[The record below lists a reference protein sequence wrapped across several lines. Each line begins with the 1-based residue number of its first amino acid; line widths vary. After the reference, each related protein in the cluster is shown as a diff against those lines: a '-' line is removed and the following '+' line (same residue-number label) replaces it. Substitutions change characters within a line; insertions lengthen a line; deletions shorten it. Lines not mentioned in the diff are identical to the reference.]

1 VPSSAQTPTSS
12 SAPVK
17 TFSTLSDIPTLSP
30 TPMGPRASPPGD
42 LHRTIVALRRM
53 NSDIKGDNKGD
64 RRYLH
69 LGREAS
75 LALPGGESWTSV
87 TENAAEDDGDTFA
100 HLGDW
105 EGAVERALAG
115 DLASERGRR
124 RQGAVNARAD
134 GCEGEDASAPSRL
147 PSPSDAE
154 GRSSS
159 VWEGGGKFW
168 ASTPSPPPAS
178 LTVTPTIA
186 KDTFRMPISN
196 AFEVGKTARGSKGT
210 ESVGRDPR
218 RNALGFSINVQP
230 PSTQGTP
237 GSLYDA
243 DGFLRG

>member
-1 VPSSAQTPTSS
+1 
-12 SAPVK
+12 
-17 TFSTLSDIPTLSP
+17 
-30 TPMGPRASPPGD
+30 
-42 LHRTIVALRRM
+42 M

-75 LALPGGESWTSV
+75 LVLPGDESWTSV
-87 TENAAEDDGDTFA
+87 TENAAEDDGGTFA
-100 HLGDW
+100 HLDDC
-105 EGAVERALAG
+105 EGAVETALAG
-115 DLASERGRR
+115 DLASERGQG
-124 RQGAVNARAD
+124 RQGTVNARAD
-134 GCEGEDASAPSRL
+134 GCKGEGAGALSQL

-159 VWEGGGKFW
+159 VWGGGEKFW
-168 ASTPSPPPAS
+168 ASTPSPPLAS

-186 KDTFRMPISN
+186 KDTLRTPISN

-210 ESVGRDPR
+210 ESAGRDPR

>member
-1 VPSSAQTPTSS
+1 
-12 SAPVK
+12 
-17 TFSTLSDIPTLSP
+17 
-30 TPMGPRASPPGD
+30 
-42 LHRTIVALRRM
+42 M

-75 LALPGGESWTSV
+75 LALPGDESWTSV
-87 TENAAEDDGDTFA
+87 TENAAEDDGGTFA

-105 EGAVERALAG
+105 EGAVEKTLAG
-115 DLASERGRR
+115 DLASERGQGRR
-124 RQGAVNARAD
+124 GAVNAGAD
-134 GCEGEDASAPSRL
+134 ECEGEDASALSRL

-159 VWEGGGKFW
+159 VWEGGEKFW

-178 LTVTPTIA
+178 LTVTPTIT
-186 KDTFRMPISN
+186 KDTLGTPISN

-210 ESVGRDPR
+210 ESVGCDPR

>member
-1 VPSSAQTPTSS
+1 
-12 SAPVK
+12 
-17 TFSTLSDIPTLSP
+17 
-30 TPMGPRASPPGD
+30 
-42 LHRTIVALRRM
+42 M

-87 TENAAEDDGDTFA
+87 TENADEDDGGTFA
-100 HLGDW
+100 HLDDW
-105 EGAVERALAG
+105 EGAAEKALAG
-115 DLASERGRR
+115 GLVSERGQGQ
-124 RQGAVNARAD
+124 QGAVNARAD
-134 GCEGEDASAPSRL
+134 GCEGEDASALSRL

-159 VWEGGGKFW
+159 VWEGGEKFW

-186 KDTFRMPISN
+186 KDTLRTPISS
-196 AFEVGKTARGSKGT
+196 ALEVGKTVRGSKGT
-210 ESVGRDPR
+210 ESIGRGPR
-218 RNALGFSINVQP
+218 RNALAFSINVQP